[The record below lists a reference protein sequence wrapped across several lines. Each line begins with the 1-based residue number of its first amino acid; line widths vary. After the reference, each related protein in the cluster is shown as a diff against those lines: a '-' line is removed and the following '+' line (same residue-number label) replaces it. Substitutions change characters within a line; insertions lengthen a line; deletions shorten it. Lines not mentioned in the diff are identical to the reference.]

1 MNAYAATTRKQ
12 WPHESKKESV
22 VDARPQVAPG
32 VRNADSRISY
42 SKDLSE
48 FTNQIVKEQTKTT
61 PTSCKRMEFLRWQRI
76 ILAMPIGLSTLPTTF
91 SQTVPTFVVS
101 TTLIAASPFHNACYG
116 DIANR

>member
-48 FTNQIVKEQTKTT
+48 FTNQIVKEQTKTNR
-61 PTSCKRMEFLRWQRI
+61 PSCKGW
-76 ILAMPIGLSTLPTTF
+76 SF
-91 SQTVPTFVVS
+91 SAGQ
-101 TTLIAASPFHNACYG
+101 
-116 DIANR
+116 